1 MFLAIEETFL
11 KLQNGSWIKI
21 LDEGFL
27 IFKKYWIKFFFIL
40 NFSLNF
46 CSWGWTSLETDE
58 LENKE
63 L

>member
-1 MFLAIEETFL
+1 MFLLWEETFL

-21 LDEGFL
+21 LGEGWYSKNIEL
-27 IFKKYWIKFFFIL
+27 KFFKL
-40 NFSLNF
+40 NFNLKFS
-46 CSWGWTSLETDE
+46 SWDWKHLETSE